1 MLPLPVTIFI
11 TAVFVLML
19 TVLSLMVSIRRAQLN
34 VLSGDGDDNT
44 LRRRI
49 RAHGNFVE
57 NAPLCILLILA
68 IEAILATS
76 TIIWIVAA
84 ILIASR
90 ILHAIGTLTRSKRI
104 IAPAMVMQH
113 ITLAICGVWLL
124 IQSLGNLSAAGI

>member
-1 MLPLPVTIFI
+1 MLPLPVTICI

-19 TVLSLMVSIRRAQLN
+19 TGLSLMVSVRRAQVG

-57 NAPLCILLILA
+57 NAPLCVLLILA

-76 TIIWIVAA
+76 DIIWIVAV

-90 ILHAIGTLTRSKRI
+90 LLHAIGTLKRSKRI

-113 ITLAICGVWLL
+113 ITLAVCGVWLL
-124 IQSLGNLSAAGI
+124 IQSFGNLSAAGM

>member
-1 MLPLPVTIFI
+1 MLPLPVTICI

-19 TVLSLMVSIRRAQLN
+19 TGLSLMVSVRRAQVG

-57 NAPLCILLILA
+57 NAPLCVLLILA

-76 TIIWIVAA
+76 DIIWIVAA

-90 ILHAIGTLTRSKRI
+90 LLHAIGTLKRSKRI

-124 IQSLGNLSAAGI
+124 IQSFGNLSTAGI

>member
-49 RAHGNFVE
+49 RAHDNFVE

-124 IQSLGNLSAAGI
+124 IQSLGNLSAAGM